1 MVIHTR
7 WVSAVR
13 KIERK
18 ESQARVLQIFVPFV
32 WATQLSSSLSLLYFT
47 TKLILPKSFYNLY
60 DNMITRNMIVSIV
73 LFICYKQS
81 WLVGRY
87 LYGFRQLGSILSYH
101 MYKWVEESLLEKNRD
116 CMHSWSESLLQIFY
130 NVVIQLLAFHLS
142 RIFRNIF
149 DRSDFGLR
157 KYYKYYNSKKKKK
170 KIYIYI
176 YYKYYDGG
184 GVT

>member
-13 KIERK
+13 KRERK

-32 WATQLSSSLSLLYFT
+32 WATQLSSSLSLLCLPT

-81 WLVGRY
+81 
-87 LYGFRQLGSILSYH
+87 
-101 MYKWVEESLLEKNRD
+101 
-116 CMHSWSESLLQIFY
+116 
-130 NVVIQLLAFHLS
+130 
-142 RIFRNIF
+142 
-149 DRSDFGLR
+149 
-157 KYYKYYNSKKKKK
+157 
-170 KIYIYI
+170 
-176 YYKYYDGG
+176 
-184 GVT
+184 

>member
-1 MVIHTR
+1 MIHTR

-13 KIERK
+13 KRKRK
-18 ESQARVLQIFVPFV
+18 ESQARVLLIVVPFV
-32 WATQLSSSLSLLYFT
+32 WATQLSSSLSLLYLPT
-47 TKLILPKSFYNLY
+47 TKLTLPKSLIILY
-60 DNMITRNMIVSIV
+60 DNVITRNMIVFIIV
-73 LFICYKQS
+73 FICYKQS

-87 LYGFRQLGSILSYH
+87 LYRFRQLGSILSYH

-142 RIFRNIF
+142 HIFHNIF

-157 KYYKYYNSKKKKK
+157 KYYKYFNSQ
-170 KIYIYI
+170 KI
-176 YYKYYDGG
+176 K
-184 GVT
+184 